1 MTTDY
6 TLLPPNTTPLERAFE
21 RAMRPGADVGAGVA
35 LVRTAKEV
43 LPDGWPMFLV
53 WEYGLE
59 ELLPYLPDARVVL
72 TTGLQWQRIKGT
84 PASVR
89 MALAWLGMAATM
101 EQETPTGRHWFEYQ
115 VDPGRLPTRA
125 ELENLVG
132 LARLSAPVGTR
143 LSRVFHGYD
152 LRRAIY
158 DETAWSDGT
167 LYSDHS
173 GTFDPALGV
182 DVSFGLTIA
191 TAAALGAV
199 LTATG
204 LTLITTTVA
213 PYDDRARW
221 DFATWGGGPPV
232 RNYDAAISHD
242 HQLAGA
248 AQSPQAQPAVGVVT
262 RDLEAEEYGWG
273 EATWGARTWAEPASI
288 L

>member
-1 MTTDY
+1 
-6 TLLPPNTTPLERAFE
+6 
-21 RAMRPGADVGAGVA
+21 MRPGAGVTDGVA
-35 LVRTAKEV
+35 LIRTAKEV

-59 ELLPYLPDARVVL
+59 ELLPYLPDPRVVL

-84 PASVR
+84 PASLR
-89 MALAWLGMAATM
+89 IALAWLGLTAVV

-115 VDPGRLPTRA
+115 VDPGRQPTRA

-158 DETAWSDGT
+158 DYTAWSDGS

-173 GTFDPALGV
+173 GVYDPALDV
-182 DVSFGLTIA
+182 DLSFGLTVPSM
-191 TAAALGAV
+191 AALGDV
-199 LTATG
+199 LTATA

-221 DFATWGGGPPV
+221 DFASWGDGPPV

-242 HQLAGA
+242 HVITGS
-248 AQSPQAQPAVGVVT
+248 AQSEQAQPAVGVVT

-273 EATWGARTWAEPASI
+273 EATWGARTWTEPASI
-288 L
+288 LG